1 MSIRICAA
9 LPLQRMDNLTIEKNN
24 RQVANW
30 LIAGVIMI
38 MIQVL
43 LGGITRLTESGLSIT
58 EWKPITGALP
68 PLNDAAWQVEFDK
81 YRTTD
86 QFKYVH
92 QDFSISDF
100 KFIFFWEW
108 AHRQWARIMG
118 LVFITGFVYFLA
130 RKKFNRSMIM
140 PMAILFVLGALQ
152 GAIGWIMVKSGLV
165 PEKYFVGH
173 VELTTHFIAAL
184 ILLGYTLWFACSLL
198 PSMQQKLINPRLKN
212 ILSLLMVLFFFQLIY
227 GGFMA
232 GLRAAETAPTWPD
245 INGNM
250 VPNGMNEMSPWI
262 SNLVNNNIAIHF
274 IHRGLA
280 YLLLVIV
287 VVFYFRSGNI
297 PGNQTFKRYRTA
309 LLLLILLQVM
319 LGIFTVLNATN
330 NNAFIWLGVSHQF
343 TAMLL
348 VICMV
353 CLWYIVKRKVADAG
367 N

>member
-1 MSIRICAA
+1 
-9 LPLQRMDNLTIEKNN
+9 
-24 RQVANW
+24 
-30 LIAGVIMI
+30 
-38 MIQVL
+38 
-43 LGGITRLTESGLSIT
+43 
-58 EWKPITGALP
+58 
-68 PLNDAAWQVEFDK
+68 
-81 YRTTD
+81 
-86 QFKYVH
+86 VH

-118 LVFITGFVYFLA
+118 LVFLTGFVYFLA
-130 RKKFNRSMIM
+130 RKKFNRSMVM
-140 PMAILFVLGALQ
+140 PMAILFILGALQ

-198 PSMQQKLINPRLKN
+198 PSMQLKVISPRLKN
-212 ILSLLMVLFFFQLIY
+212 MLSLLLFIFFFQLIY

-232 GLRAAETAPTWPD
+232 GLRAAVTAPTWPD
-245 INGNM
+245 INGSM
-250 VPNGMNEMSPWI
+250 VPKGMQDLSPWI
-262 SNLVNNNIAIHF
+262 SNLVNNNLAIHF

-287 VVFYFRSGNI
+287 VIFYARSGNI
-297 PGNQTFKRYRTA
+297 PANQTFRRYRTA

-319 LGIFTVLNATN
+319 LGILTVLNATN
-330 NNAFIWLGVSHQF
+330 NSSFIWLGVSHQF

-353 CLWYIVKRKVADAG
+353 CLWYLVRRKVAGAG
-367 N
+367 H

>member
-1 MSIRICAA
+1 
-9 LPLQRMDNLTIEKNN
+9 MDNLTTAKNN

-108 AHRQWARIMG
+108 AHRQWARLMG
-118 LVFITGFVYFLA
+118 LVFIAGFVYFLT

-140 PMAILFVLGALQ
+140 PMAILFILGALQ

-198 PSMQQKLINPRLKN
+198 PSMQKKVVNPRLKN
-212 ILSLLMVLFFFQLIY
+212 MLSLLLFIFFFQLIY

-232 GLRAAETAPTWPD
+232 GLKAAQTAPTWPD
-245 INGNM
+245 INGSM
-250 VPNGMNEMSPWI
+250 VPNGMQELSPWI
-262 SNLVNNNIAIHF
+262 SNLVNNNLLIHF

-280 YLLLVIV
+280 YLLLAIV
-287 VVFYFRSGNI
+287 VIFYIRSGNI
-297 PGNQTFKRYRTA
+297 PVNQTFRRYRKA
-309 LLLLILLQVM
+309 LLFLILLQVM

-330 NNAFIWLGVSHQF
+330 NHSFIWLGVSHQF

-353 CLWYIVKRKVADAG
+353 CLWYIVRRKVADG
-367 N
+367 NT